1 MIRFQRHDALHPE
14 KETTVA
20 LDLLPLLVFAVG
32 YFIARSLLVRCPTRA
47 ERARAERPTLS

>member
-32 YFIARSLLVRCPTRA
+32 YLIARSLLGALPDK
-47 ERARAERPTLS
+47 S

>member
-1 MIRFQRHDALHPE
+1 MLRFQRHDALHPE

-32 YFIARSLLVRCPTRA
+32 YFVVRSLLGALP
-47 ERARAERPTLS
+47 EKS

>member
-20 LDLLPLLVFAVG
+20 LDLLPLLVFAIG
-32 YFIARSLLVRCPTRA
+32 YFIAHRLLGALPDKN
-47 ERARAERPTLS
+47 

>member
-32 YFIARSLLVRCPTRA
+32 YFIARSLLG
-47 ERARAERPTLS
+47 TLPEKS